1 MTQSHSSLPVL
12 VVKGVLAGILYVLGS
27 ILFGMIGGAFHLGFP
42 SLSPPGVDPQA
53 SFRAFLLACP
63 LIGLALVPLALR
75 TAGSRLIRGLALFLL
90 AFISLGPTAVIEM
103 KMFTTFLAH
112 GGALTVVASTFLPT
126 LLCGLGLSYLLKL
139 EPAEPSPNGK
149 IRSLFAAHSPAS
161 WAGRFVLAF
170 VGFVAVFF
178 LFGMMVA
185 PFVVPVY
192 RAGGFGPT
200 LPPISPFLPFE
211 FVRSALFLVACFPIL
226 LLWKASRGWLI
237 FSLGLAL
244 WVLNGLFGLLQSL
257 GFPPVLRIAHSLEIG
272 ADSFVYA
279 AVLVFLLVPRP
290 RQNSVPMQAH
300 PAPMF
305 PS

>member
-42 SLSPPGVDPQA
+42 SLGPPGVDPQA

-63 LIGLALVPLALR
+63 LIGLALVPLALH

-126 LLCGLGLSYLLKL
+126 LLSGLGLSYLLKL
-139 EPAEPSPNGK
+139 EPAEPSLNGK
-149 IRSLFAAHSPAS
+149 IRSFFAAHSPAS
-161 WAGRFVLAF
+161 WAGRFVLAL
-170 VGFVAVFF
+170 VGFVAAFF

-185 PFVVPVY
+185 PCVVPVY
-192 RAGGFGPT
+192 RAGGFGLT
-200 LPPISPFLPFE
+200 LPPISAFLPFE
-211 FVRSALFLVACFPIL
+211 FVRSPLPRRL
-226 LLWKASRGWLI
+226 L
-237 FSLGLAL
+237 
-244 WVLNGLFGLLQSL
+244 
-257 GFPPVLRIAHSLEIG
+257 PVSTSLESQPRL
-272 ADSFVYA
+272 ADFLTRSGFLGPEWPLWPSA
-279 AVLVFLLVPRP
+279 ISWFSPRLAHRTLVGDR
-290 RQNSVPMQAH
+290 R
-300 PAPMF
+300 
-305 PS
+305 